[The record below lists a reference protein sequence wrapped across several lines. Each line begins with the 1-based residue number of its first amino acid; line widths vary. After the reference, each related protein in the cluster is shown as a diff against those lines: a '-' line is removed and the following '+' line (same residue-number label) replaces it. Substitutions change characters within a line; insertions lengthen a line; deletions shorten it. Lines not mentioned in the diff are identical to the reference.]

1 MIYLTPEDWNNC
13 FLPKLLQDYKSFDVE
28 LKKIKNIYSM
38 MSFINSKIKISNQ
51 VILSLSMVYFHKY
64 YNQTLIDLINL
75 SPIEKLIICGS
86 CIFIATKT
94 SNHLI
99 RVSMI
104 VNIIMDIIKKKFPD
118 LKIESDF
125 IKEKIFQKE
134 FEILQSIGF
143 SSNFDLP
150 YKFVLRLKNYF
161 EKNTNIS
168 SEILIKSCCQYISD
182 SFLLPV
188 SLYYTPNTISIS
200 CINIMKE
207 QFNLVDINLNHI
219 ITLSEYKIDLNEL
232 NECYS
237 IINKLYVKKENSSSI
252 STSFLS
258 TNISN

>member
-1 MIYLTPEDWNNC
+1 MVYLTPEDWNNF
-13 FLPKLLQDYKSFDVE
+13 FLPKLLQDYTFEQE
-28 LKKIKNIYSM
+28 LKKIKNIYSI

-51 VILSLSMVYFHKY
+51 VILSLSMIYFHKY
-64 YNQTLIDLINL
+64 YNQTLIDLINF
-75 SPIEKLIICGS
+75 SPLEKLIICGS

-118 LKIESDF
+118 LKIESDL

-188 SLYYTPNTISIS
+188 SLYYTPNIISIS

>member
-1 MIYLTPEDWNNC
+1 MIYLTPEDWNNF
-13 FLPKLLQDYKSFDVE
+13 FLPKLLQDHKSLDAE
-28 LKKIKNIYSM
+28 LKKIKNIYSI

-51 VILSLSMVYFHKY
+51 VILSLSMIYFHKY
-64 YNQTLIDLINL
+64 YNQTLINLINL

-94 SNHLI
+94 LNHLI
-99 RVSMI
+99 RVSVI
-104 VNIIMDIIKKKFPD
+104 VNIIIDIINKKFPD
-118 LKIESDF
+118 LKIESDL

-188 SLYYTPNTISIS
+188 SLYYTPNIISIS